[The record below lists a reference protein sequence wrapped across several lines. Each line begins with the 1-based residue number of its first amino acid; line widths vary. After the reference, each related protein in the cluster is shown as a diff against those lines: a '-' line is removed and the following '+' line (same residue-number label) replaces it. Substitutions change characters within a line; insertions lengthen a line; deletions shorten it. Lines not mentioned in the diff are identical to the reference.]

1 MEDQYYEWPWKPM
14 DTIPVDRELNTLLR
28 LNPEFPLAV
37 SHDNLSKYKN
47 GFVNWHKQ
55 SSIELSV
62 VTEGSVIVNLLN
74 YQDEV
79 KAGEGFLILP
89 GMLHSIRSGETTL
102 SATYDTMICDPCLL
116 IGFKGSYFEKNYYK
130 PEIVNRNGY
139 FHFSM
144 SAEPLQKIMP
154 DFITI
159 FHDTYWGDACLE
171 NRIQHK
177 LQKTWIVLWNHV
189 IPMQTNHRSRTDDAR
204 LFLMIDFLQKNY
216 QILLFSAALR
226 LPVILLPDSKKKWV
240 SHRVNISCGNTG
252 VIH

>member
-144 SAEPLQKIMP
+144 SAEPLQ
-154 DFITI
+154 I
-159 FHDTYWGDACLE
+159 F
-171 NRIQHK
+171 
-177 LQKTWIVLWNHV
+177 
-189 IPMQTNHRSRTDDAR
+189 
-204 LFLMIDFLQKNY
+204 
-216 QILLFSAALR
+216 
-226 LPVILLPDSKKKWV
+226 
-240 SHRVNISCGNTG
+240 
-252 VIH
+252 